1 MAATAEI
8 PEQATFKASEVC
20 AIARVQPYVLRSW
33 EGEFSALG
41 AEARG
46 GARVYRRVD
55 VELVLEI
62 KRLLYEEGLTLGAAR
77 RRLEGEET
85 VEPGAV
91 EVPAATFLAP
101 QARERIV
108 EVKQGLRSILDL
120 LAADAAAGRDGGA
133 DEAPAPAVPEDEA
146 APPGAGKPRA
156 ARTRGAQT

>member
-8 PEQATFKASEVC
+8 PDQATFKASEVC

-41 AEARG
+41 AEVRG
-46 GARVYRRVD
+46 GARVYRRAD
-55 VELVLEI
+55 VEFVLEI

-85 VEPGAV
+85 MEPGEVA
-91 EVPAATFLAP
+91 VPAATLLGP

-120 LAADAAAGRDGGA
+120 LAADAAAGRDGGG
-133 DEAPAPAVPEDEA
+133 DEESSREA
-146 APPGAGKPRA
+146 AENDAAPHAAREPRA
-156 ARTRGAQT
+156 ERARR

>member
-8 PEQATFKASEVC
+8 PDQATFKASEVC

-33 EGEFSALG
+33 ESEFSALG

-55 VELVLEI
+55 VEFVLEI

-77 RRLEGEET
+77 RRLEGEE
-85 VEPGAV
+85 AV
-91 EVPAATFLAP
+91 EAAQVQVPAATLP
-101 QARERIV
+101 GSRARERLD

-133 DEAPAPAVPEDEA
+133 DAAAARAEPENEA
-146 APPGAGKPRA
+146 APRA
-156 ARTRGAQT
+156 VRKSHS

>member
-8 PEQATFKASEVC
+8 PDQATFKASEVC

-33 EGEFSALG
+33 ESEFSALG

-55 VELVLEI
+55 VEFVLEI

-77 RRLEGEET
+77 RRLEGEE
-85 VEPGAV
+85 AV
-91 EVPAATFLAP
+91 EAAQVQVPAATLLGP
-101 QARERIV
+101 GARERLD

-133 DEAPAPAVPEDEA
+133 DAAPARVEPENEA
-146 APPGAGKPRA
+146 APRA
-156 ARTRGAQT
+156 VRKSHS

>member
-8 PEQATFKASEVC
+8 PDQATFKASEVC

-55 VELVLEI
+55 VEFVLEI

-85 VEPGAV
+85 VEPGEVA
-91 EVPAATFLAP
+91 VPAATLLGP
-101 QARERIV
+101 QARERID

-120 LAADAAAGRDGGA
+120 LAAGRDGGA
-133 DEAPAPAVPEDEA
+133 AEAPAPAATERES
-146 APPGAGKPRA
+146 APRAAGKPRT
-156 ARTRGAQT
+156 ARAPATQA

>member
-8 PEQATFKASEVC
+8 PDQATFKASEVC

-62 KRLLYEEGLTLGAAR
+62 RRLLYEEGLTLGAAR

-85 VEPGAV
+85 VEPGEVA
-91 EVPAATFLAP
+91 VPAATFIAP

-108 EVKQGLRSILDL
+108 EVKQGLRSILEL

-133 DEAPAPAVPEDEA
+133 DEGSSRAASENDA
-146 APPGAGKPRA
+146 APHA
-156 ARTRGAQT
+156 ARKPAAARARR

>member
-8 PEQATFKASEVC
+8 PDQATFKASEVC

-33 EGEFSALG
+33 ESEFSALG

-55 VELVLEI
+55 VEFVLEI

-77 RRLEGEET
+77 RRLEGEE
-85 VEPGAV
+85 AV
-91 EVPAATFLAP
+91 EAAEVQVPAATLLGP
-101 QARERIV
+101 RARERLD

-133 DEAPAPAVPEDEA
+133 DAAPARAEPENEA
-146 APPGAGKPRA
+146 APRA
-156 ARTRGAQT
+156 VRKSHS